1 MRRFVALMSVV
12 TLALALAA
20 CGNDDKGATSADKG
34 KEAQA
39 FTIKVD
45 GDTDAFN
52 GEFATFTPSKFSVH
66 PGDTV
71 NFDLPRFSGVPHTV
85 TLGTLVD
92 KAITKLGELGPT
104 ASPAAQENSP
114 EMLNLP
120 DVFPHGAPQGP
131 PKPNQSAA
139 QPCFLGT
146 GVPPLA
152 LGGGA
157 PACPK
162 TSQPAFD
169 GTQAFFNSGMLAN
182 DGDAFK
188 MKLSPDIKP
197 GAYSMICLIHRGVMT
212 ATMTVAPKTDSVP
225 TPDEVTAAGK
235 KEIDDLVAKVK
246 PAADAAQKATP
257 DKAALG
263 TGDPSVPSVVVADF
277 GPKTISIPVGG
288 SVTWN
293 EFAFHTLTFN
303 ATDADVGVV
312 SKQAD
317 GSWEFTQKAGPP
329 AGFTV
334 PPAAFI
340 FPPPDDAK
348 PLLVDLGKFA
358 GDGFANTG
366 ITGSV
371 PPQFIAF
378 KVTFTKPGTYTVRCL
393 VNPQI
398 MGAYTFGS
406 TFFSWP
412 SPAWCSRPPP
422 AGHLHRPRAGP
433 RRHLRCTR
441 RRPGQG
447 R

>member
-1 MRRFVALMSVV
+1 MRRLVALMSVM
-12 TLALALAA
+12 ALAA
-20 CGNDDKGATSADKG
+20 ALGACGNNDNDSGKTSAGAAKG
-34 KEAQA
+34 AQA

-66 PGDTV
+66 PGDSV

-92 KAITKLGELGPT
+92 KAVTKLGELGPT
-104 ASPAAQENSP
+104 ALPAAQENTA

-120 DVFPHGAPQGP
+120 DVFVHGQPQGP

-139 QPCFLGT
+139 QPCYLAT
-146 GVPPLA
+146 GVPPLS

-162 TSQPAFD
+162 TAEPAFD

-182 DGDAFK
+182 DGDSFM

-197 GAYSMICLIHRGVMT
+197 GDYSMICLIHRGVMT
-212 ATMTVAPKTDSVP
+212 ATMTVAAKTEAVP
-225 TPDEVTAAGK
+225 GPDDVKAAGE
-235 KEIDDLVAKVK
+235 KELDGLVAKVK
-246 PAADAAQKATP
+246 PAADAAQKATA
-257 DKAALG
+257 DKATLG
-263 TGDPSVPSVVVADF
+263 TGDPQVPIVVVADF

-293 EFAFHTLTFN
+293 EFAFHTLSFN

-312 SKQAD
+312 TKQSD
-317 GSWEFTQKAGPP
+317 GSWEFAQKSGPP
-329 AGFTV
+329 VGFKV
-334 PPAAFI
+334 PDAAFV
-340 FPPPDDAK
+340 FPPEDNAK
-348 PLLVDLGKFA
+348 PLLADLGAF
-358 GDGFANTG
+358 DGNGFKSTG

-393 VNPQI
+393 VHPD
-398 MGAYTFGS
+398 MKGDVKVG
-406 TFFSWP
+406 
-412 SPAWCSRPPP
+412 
-422 AGHLHRPRAGP
+422 
-433 RRHLRCTR
+433 
-441 RRPGQG
+441 
-447 R
+447 